1 MFSLTSL
8 DTFKYDF
15 VIKTGEMFS
24 FLSPINSSVS
34 IGLSFLLHNH
44 IRNRIIKDY

>member
-1 MFSLTSL
+1 MFSLRSL

-15 VIKTGEMFS
+15 LIKAGEMFS
-24 FLSPINSSVS
+24 FLCRINSSIS